1 MLTKEVLEYFWQQI
15 IARLGNYVLNT
26 TTINNQPLSSNI
38 LLTANNVNALPNNEV
53 VSVSLGGTGYN
64 TIVDTTY
71 TTPRYR
77 ASTLRSSS
85 ATPSYNGTINWIY
98 Q

>member
-38 LLTANNVNALPNNEV
+38 SLTANDVNALPNNEV
-53 VSVSLGGTGYN
+53 VSVSLGGTGHN
-64 TIVDTTY
+64 TLMDSTY
-71 TTPRYR
+71 ISPRYR
-77 ASTLRSSS
+77 ASTLRPISEIPYS
-85 ATPSYNGTINWIY
+85 NGIINWVY